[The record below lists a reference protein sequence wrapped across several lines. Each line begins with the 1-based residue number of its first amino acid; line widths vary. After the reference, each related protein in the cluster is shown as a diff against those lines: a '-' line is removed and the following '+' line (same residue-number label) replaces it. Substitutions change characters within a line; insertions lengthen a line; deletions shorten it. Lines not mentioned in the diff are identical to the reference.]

1 MISGIGVDLVATA
14 RVREALGRHGERF
27 AGRILAECEWEG
39 FRSARD
45 PARWLAKCF
54 AAKEAFGKAT
64 GIGIRAP
71 VTLRALWVTRDALGR
86 PALGFAP
93 AVDRWLMER
102 GIRRHHLSLTD
113 ERDVVAAFVVLERED
128 A

>member
-14 RVREALGRHGERF
+14 RVRDALGRHGERF
-27 AGRILAECEWEG
+27 AGRILADCEWEG
-39 FRSARD
+39 FRAARD
-45 PARWLAKCF
+45 PARWLAKRF

-86 PALGFAP
+86 PGLGFAP
-93 AVDRWLMER
+93 AVDCWLAER

-113 ERDVVAAFVVLERED
+113 ERDMVAAFVVLERED

>member
-71 VTLRALWVTRDALGR
+71 VTLRALWVTRDALGC
-86 PALGFAP
+86 PGLGFAP
-93 AVDRWLMER
+93 AVDRWLAER

-113 ERDVVAAFVVLERED
+113 ERDMVAAFVVLERGD

>member
-1 MISGIGVDLVATA
+1 
-14 RVREALGRHGERF
+14 
-27 AGRILAECEWEG
+27 
-39 FRSARD
+39 
-45 PARWLAKCF
+45 
-54 AAKEAFGKAT
+54 
-64 GIGIRAP
+64 
-71 VTLRALWVTRDALGR
+71 LRALWVTRDALGR

-113 ERDVVAAFVVLERED
+113 ERDVVAAFVVLEREE

>member
-27 AGRILAECEWEG
+27 AGRILAECEWDG
-39 FRSARD
+39 FRAARD

-71 VTLRALWVTRDALGR
+71 VTLRALWLTRDPLGR
-86 PALGFAP
+86 PGLGFAP
-93 AVDRWLMER
+93 AVDRWLAER

>member
-64 GIGIRAP
+64 GIGFRAP

-113 ERDVVAAFVVLERED
+113 ERDVVAAFVVLEREE

>member
-93 AVDRWLMER
+93 AVDRWLAER

-113 ERDVVAAFVVLERED
+113 ERDVVAAFVVLEREE

>member
-27 AGRILAECEWEG
+27 ASRILAECEWEG

-113 ERDVVAAFVVLERED
+113 ERDVVAAFVVLEREE

>member
-1 MISGIGVDLVATA
+1 MISGIGVDLVATK
-14 RVREALGRHGERF
+14 RVRDALGRHGERF

-39 FRSARD
+39 FRAARD

-86 PALGFAP
+86 PGLGFAP
-93 AVDRWLMER
+93 AVDRWLTEQ

-113 ERDVVAAFVVLERED
+113 ERDVVAAFVVLERGD